1 MLDIRY
7 HTVSL
12 VAVFLA
18 LGLGIL
24 IGTIVVQDPD
34 LLRAQDAVIQKLST
48 DLEALDAQN
57 EQSRERIARLEQSKR
72 ELEGFA
78 EEVLPLLV
86 ANRLFGR
93 HIAVV
98 GTHDPALEGLLER
111 VRGVLAGSGASVR
124 VVLLKRHIS
133 EMQSVFE
140 DAGLTLESPRLSGD
154 GSAAGGGSASSDS
167 AASGGAT
174 TRGAAADA
182 VARILVDSAI
192 IGYDALMTPALLETQ
207 CLSIDDTLKTAA
219 DSVVVI
225 SDSAGSASSHM
236 QALLPLLDNLASRG
250 ILFVIVTES
259 GGTWR
264 LSEEADRAETVSG
277 LDTAPGRYSL
287 VMALAG
293 ERRRSASD

>member
-1 MLDIRY
+1 VLDIRY

-34 LLRAQDAVIQKLST
+34 LLRAQDALIQKLSS

-57 EQSRERIARLEQSKR
+57 EQSRAQMAKLEQSKR
-72 ELEGFA
+72 ELEAFA

-98 GTHDPALEGLLER
+98 GTQDPALQGVIER
-111 VRGVLAGSGASVR
+111 VKGVLAGSGASVR
-124 VVLLKRHIS
+124 IVLLKRPIS
-133 EMQSVFE
+133 EMRSVFE
-140 DAGLTLESPRLSGD
+140 NAGPASGD
-154 GSAAGGGSASSDS
+154 GTPLVDGTALGL
-167 AASGGAT
+167 T
-174 TRGAAADA
+174 
-182 VARILVDSAI
+182 ARALVDSAI
-192 IGYDALMTPALLETQ
+192 IGYDALVTPALLEAQ
-207 CLSIDDTLKTAA
+207 CLSIDDPLKAAA
-219 DSVVVI
+219 DSVVVV
-225 SDSAGSASSHM
+225 SDSIDSASPHM
-236 QALLPLLDNLASRG
+236 QAFRPLFDDFAMRG
-250 ILFVIVTES
+250 ILFVIATAS
-259 GGTWR
+259 GEPWR
-264 LSEEADRAETVSG
+264 LSEEAGGAGAVSG

-293 ERRRSASD
+293 EKRRAASD